1 MAWWKQSV
9 VYQIYPRSFH
19 DTDGDGVGDLRGIT
33 EKLGYLE
40 TLGVDVIWLCP
51 VYPSPNDDGGYDIS
65 DYRAILPEFGTM
77 ADFDELLDQMHRRG
91 MRLVMDLV
99 VNHTSDEHPWF
110 VESRRSRDNPY
121 RDFYLW
127 RPGTGGGPPNNWGS
141 HFGGSAWKYD
151 PGTDEY
157 FLHLFSGRQ
166 PDLNWDNPRVREEV
180 YGLMRFWLDKGVD
193 GFRMDTVNM
202 LSKPPEF
209 PPGRPR
215 RDEPHPLAEEH
226 FLNGPRLFEYLR
238 EMRERVLSHYD
249 VLTVG
254 ETPGV
259 SPELGV
265 AYTHERDGVLSM
277 IFQFEHMGLD
287 KDPTHPTP
295 RWTQVPWSL
304 AELRRVTTR
313 WQRALHGQGW
323 NSLYLS
329 NHDVPRMVSR
339 FGDDGEYRLQS
350 AKLLATFLHTLQG
363 TPYVYQGDEI
373 GMTNVRFGSIED
385 YRDVDALNLYREQ
398 VTEGGGPPG
407 ETLARIHAQGRDN
420 ARTPMQW
427 SAGPQA
433 GFTTGTPWIG
443 VNPNHTEINVEAAL
457 RDPGSVFWYYRDLI
471 RLRRTHPVVVDGRYD
486 LLLPDHP
493 QVYAYTRTTGREQ
506 LLVLLNFSREG
517 ATLSWPLDLPSPS
530 TRLVLANYGAP
541 QRPQDPLE
549 LRPYEA
555 RVYLTRAEGGER
567 LA

>member
-1 MAWWKQSV
+1 MTWWKQSV
-9 VYQIYPRSFH
+9 VYQIYPRSFY

-33 EKLGYLE
+33 ARLDYLH

-51 VYPSPNDDGGYDIS
+51 VYRSPNDDGGYDIS
-65 DYRAILPEFGTM
+65 DYRAIQPEFGTM
-77 ADFDELLDQMHRRG
+77 ADFDELLGQMHRRG

-110 VESRRSRDNPY
+110 VEARKSRDNPY

-127 RPGTGGGPPNNWGS
+127 RAGKDGGPPNNWGS

-151 PGTDEY
+151 PHTDEY

-166 PDLNWDNPRVREEV
+166 PDLNWDNPRVRGEV
-180 YGLMRFWLDKGVD
+180 YDLMRFWLDKGVD
-193 GFRMDTVNM
+193 GFRMDTINM

-209 PPGRPR
+209 PQGRPR

-238 EMRERVLSHYD
+238 EMRDQVLSGYD

-265 AYTHERDGVLSM
+265 AYTHGAEGVLSM
-277 IFQFEHMGLD
+277 IFQFDHMGLD

-304 AELRRVTTR
+304 AELKEITTR
-313 WQRALHGQGW
+313 WQHALHGQGW

-339 FGDDGEYRLQS
+339 FGDDGEYRVQS

-373 GMTNVRFGSIED
+373 GMTNVRFDRIED

-398 VTEGGGPPG
+398 VTEGGGSPA
-407 ETLARIHAQGRDN
+407 ETLALIHAQGRDN

-427 SAGPQA
+427 SAGPNA

-443 VNPNHTEINVEAAL
+443 VNPNHTEVNVEAAL
-457 RDPGSVFWYYRDLI
+457 RDPGSVFWYTRDLI
-471 RLRRTHPVVVDGRYD
+471 RLRRTFPVIVEGRYD

-493 QVYAYTRTTGREQ
+493 TVYAYTRTTGREQ
-506 LLVLLNFSREG
+506 LLVLLNFSWE
-517 ATLSWPLDLPSPS
+517 TVNLVWPLDLPSPS
-530 TRLVLANYGAP
+530 TRLLLANYEAP
-541 QRPQDPLE
+541 EWPEERLT
-549 LRPYEA
+549 LRPHEA
-555 RVYLTRAEGGER
+555 RVYLTRTGEGDDMT
-567 LA
+567 

>member
-9 VYQIYPRSFH
+9 VYQIYPRSFL

-33 EKLGYLE
+33 ARLDYLH

-65 DYRAILPEFGTM
+65 DYRGIQPEFGTM
-77 ADFDELLDQMHRRG
+77 ADFDALLAGLHARG

-110 VESRRSRDNPY
+110 VESRRSKDNPY

-127 RPGTGGGPPNNWGS
+127 RPGKGGGPPNNWGS

-151 PGTDEY
+151 PRTDEY
-157 FLHLFSGRQ
+157 FLHLFSERQ
-166 PDLNWDNPRVREEV
+166 PDLNWENPRVREEV
-180 YGLMRFWLDKGVD
+180 HDLMRFWLDKGVD
-193 GFRMDTVNM
+193 GFRMDTINM
-202 LSKPPEF
+202 LSKAPDFPE
-209 PPGRPR
+209 GTARG
-215 RDEPHPLAEEH
+215 DHPLAEEH
-226 FLNGPRLFEYLR
+226 FLNGPRLFAYLR
-238 EMRERVLSHYD
+238 EMKDRVLSGYD

-259 SPELGV
+259 SPELGL
-265 AYTHERDGVLSM
+265 AYTDAAQGVLSM
-277 IFQFEHMGLD
+277 IFQFDHMALD
-287 KDPTHPTP
+287 KDPGHPTP
-295 RWTQVPWSL
+295 RWTHVPWSL
-304 AELRRVTTR
+304 AELREVTTR

-339 FGDDGEYRLQS
+339 FGDDGEHRVAS
-350 AKLLATFLHTLQG
+350 AKLLATFLHTLEG

-373 GMTNVRFGSIED
+373 GMTNVRFPSIEA
-385 YRDVDALNLYREQ
+385 YRDVDTLNFYRER
-398 VTEGGGPPG
+398 VTEGGHSPE
-407 ETLARIHAQGRDN
+407 ETLALIHAKGRDN

-427 SAGPQA
+427 DASPNA
-433 GFTTGTPWIG
+433 GFTTGIPWIG

-457 RDPGSVFWYYRDLI
+457 RDPNSVFWYLRDLI
-471 RLRRTHPVVVDGRYD
+471 RLRRTYPVIVEGRYD

-493 QVYAYTRTTGREQ
+493 TVYAYTRTTGGEQ
-506 LLVLLNFSREG
+506 LLVLLNFSRETVRL
-517 ATLSWPLDLPSPS
+517 AWPLDSPPSPS
-530 TRLVLANYGAP
+530 TRLLLANYAAP
-541 QRPQDPLE
+541 GGPEQCLT

-555 RVYLTRAEGGER
+555 RVYLTPGEEVS
-567 LA
+567 A